1 MSDKAGDIVMIV
13 GALVAAWGWL
23 KLRASPKGKVTI
35 PSVTMTLPDG
45 TKQTTYAPPLSA
57 TVPPASAPFSP
68 SLVNDFFMPSMS
80 PQPTQAAAAGTVPD
94 VLSLADA
101 RSLAK
106 SIINK
111 HFAGRVDPAMV
122 TAMIEIESGF
132 RRKAYRYESH
142 LQDASYGLMQ
152 VMFNTAKWLH
162 DDLKYR
168 GYAIPN
174 GEAMYDAAT
183 GIYFGCAYI
192 DWLKKQPLAAKGEDA
207 IVMSYNGGPGR
218 GGQGADNSMTRN
230 HLAKYHAAKARQA
243 QVK

>member
-1 MSDKAGDIVMIV
+1 MTDRTGDILLIA
-13 GALVAAWGWL
+13 GFLTAIYGWL
-23 KLRASPKGKVTI
+23 RLRALPKGKVTI
-35 PSVTMTLPDG
+35 DSVTMILPDG
-45 TKQTTYAPPLSA
+45 TTQTTNAPASQ
-57 TVPPASAPFSP
+57 PAPSAPFTADFAS
-68 SLVNDFFMPSMS
+68 SLFSSFMPSMT
-80 PQPTQAAAAGTVPD
+80 PPAQVAAPATVPD

-111 HFAGRVDPAMV
+111 HFSGRVDPAMV

-168 GYAIPN
+168 GYAVPN

-192 DWLKKQPLAAKGEDA
+192 DWLRKQPLAAKGEDA

-230 HLAKYHAAKARQA
+230 HLSKYHAAKARQA

>member
-1 MSDKAGDIVMIV
+1 MSDRTGDILLIAGFLTAVY
-13 GALVAAWGWL
+13 GWL
-23 KLRASPKGKVTI
+23 KLRMLPKGKVTI
-35 PSVTMTLPDG
+35 DSVTMTLDDG
-45 TKQTTYAPPLSA
+45 TTTTY
-57 TVPPASAPFSP
+57 TPPAAAQFTPSAPFSP
-68 SLVNDFFMPSMS
+68 ELVSSFFMPSMS
-80 PQPTQAAAAGTVPD
+80 QQPTQAAAPAAVPD

-111 HFAGRVDPAMV
+111 HFSGRVDPAMV

-162 DDLKYR
+162 DDMKYR
-168 GYAIPN
+168 GYAVPN

-192 DWLKKQPLAAKGEDA
+192 DFLRKQPLAAKGEDA

-230 HLAKYHAAKARQA
+230 HLSKYHAAKARQA